1 MGSEAKKKKLLRT
14 MEEYNALQVAI
25 MMMLT
30 IIMLMVIVMGIS
42 LQASAPPG
50 VSPYVY
56 WTPELCAERLL
67 HVMLHCQVQISTN
80 SNHDRGKDD
89 NHGDGQPPGGGQW
102 QAVGLCWTCCPSVE
116 TRNPPLSIRRWTIC
130 TETCQQNIHSDNKLL
145 RQLESKTTFCSVLIL
160 LMYCCGPKAKG

>member
-30 IIMLMVIVMGIS
+30 IIMLMVIAMDIS

-67 HVMLHCQVQISTN
+67 HVMLHCQVQISN

-89 NHGDGQPPGGGQW
+89 DHDGQPPGGGEW
-102 QAVGLCWTCCPSVE
+102 QAAGLCWTCYPSVE
-116 TRNPPLSIRRWTIC
+116 FAQKRV
-130 TETCQQNIHSDNKLL
+130 NK
-145 RQLESKTTFCSVLIL
+145 TFIQIINH
-160 LMYCCGPKAKG
+160 

>member
-1 MGSEAKKKKLLRT
+1 MGGEAKKKKLLRT

-30 IIMLMVIVMGIS
+30 IMMMMVIVMEIS

-67 HVMLHCQVQISTN
+67 HVMLHCQVQISN
-80 SNHDRGKDD
+80 SSHVRGKDD
-89 NHGDGQPPGGGQW
+89 NLDMINH
-102 QAVGLCWTCCPSVE
+102 QAEDSG
-116 TRNPPLSIRRWTIC
+116 
-130 TETCQQNIHSDNKLL
+130 KLL
-145 RQLESKTTFCSVLIL
+145 DYAGRVI
-160 LMYCCGPKAKG
+160 PP